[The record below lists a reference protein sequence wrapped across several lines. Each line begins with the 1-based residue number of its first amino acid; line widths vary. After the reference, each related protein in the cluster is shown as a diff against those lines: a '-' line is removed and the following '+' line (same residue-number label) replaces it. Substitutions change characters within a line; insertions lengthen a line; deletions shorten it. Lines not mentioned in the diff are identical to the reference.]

1 MKSYPNEKPEY
12 NEKKSFFRG
21 VFSVFG
27 TKTIVVGFEK
37 KVLAGYE
44 IHSKLSDIRT
54 VNSKKKLF
62 SKKSRNSKPHHP
74 RYRMKDLNLKVFI
87 LFYLFKQNF
96 IPTCNK
102 IFRILNLVS
111 TGHCQDT
118 SRGKLK
124 PLGFSRVL
132 RFDIFSK
139 KNWRFNRFLTFWS
152 GSGLEAA
159 PHKHSFSFEL
169 KLTHILLKFAYL
181 LLNFKKLEST
191 IISQPSVSASLKA
204 TPRSTAFWLC
214 VQKAFS
220 FVLESFHCV
229 CTRSAESKPK

>member
-1 MKSYPNEKPEY
+1 MKNPNTMRRKA
-12 NEKKSFFRG
+12 FFGECLVCLVPKRLQWAL
-21 VFSVFG
+21 
-27 TKTIVVGFEK
+27 KK

-139 KNWRFNRFLTFWS
+139 KT
-152 GSGLEAA
+152 ED
-159 PHKHSFSFEL
+159 
-169 KLTHILLKFAYL
+169 
-181 LLNFKKLEST
+181 ST
-191 IISQPSVSASLKA
+191 VS
-204 TPRSTAFWLC
+204 
-214 VQKAFS
+214 
-220 FVLESFHCV
+220 
-229 CTRSAESKPK
+229 